1 MTVLQVR
8 HKPKKESRVY
18 VEENRDNRF
27 IASPKQEKF
36 FSFRRI
42 KNT

>member
-1 MTVLQVR
+1 MTILQVR

-18 VEENRDNRF
+18 VEENHDKRF
-27 IASPKQEKF
+27 TAPKKQVKF
-36 FSFRRI
+36 FSLTRI

>member
-8 HKPKKESRVY
+8 HKPKRESRVY
-18 VEENRDNRF
+18 VEENHDKRF
-27 IASPKQEKF
+27 TASTKQGKL

>member
-18 VEENRDNRF
+18 LEEAQDKRF
-27 IASPKQEKF
+27 TAPSKREGF
-36 FSFRRI
+36 LSFRRI

>member
-18 VEENRDNRF
+18 IEAN
-27 IASPKQEKF
+27 QEKSF
-36 FSFRRI
+36 KEIKKQGNIFGFRRI
-42 KNT
+42 KNV